1 VRRSPQPKP
10 KNNRSSRYDYRER
23 RIVSQVKSH
32 TDARHNL
39 VAGLVRA
46 EGVDQKWAADAIA
59 PLVEGAFAAGAAR
72 RDTAVVKRA
81 ARAAER
87 VLSLAA
93 EGIPSDSAES
103 RSPGRGNSGRT

>member
-1 VRRSPQPKP
+1 MRDDENPVRPVVR
-10 KNNRSSRYDYRER
+10 
-23 RIVSQVKSH
+23 SH

-72 RDTAVVKRA
+72 RDTAAVKRA

-103 RSPGRGNSGRT
+103 RFHEGE